1 VTKNPTALRQGFNL
15 IELLVVIGIIGLLIG
30 LLLPAVQSA
39 REAAA
44 RTTCQNNLKQIGLAA
59 GNFDSARGTLPPSS
73 VDVRTILPVQY
84 NGSGINLN
92 WQVLLLPYIE
102 QDALWKET
110 LEAYKMTLDSSAN
123 PPHIGLARVI
133 RIYACPSDGRVMAA
147 ITDNKGFTAAYGS
160 YQGVS
165 AGAGKVNPSQPFL
178 GLPADDGAMRL
189 GRGVRFAEITDGTSQ
204 TLLIG
209 ERPPAGRYLAGAWYT
224 TNWAKNAWRY
234 DDYSFGRHSAMPMY
248 WPFNVGQ
255 CNGPFYFGPGRLA
268 NPCDFNHFWS
278 LHPGGAHFLF
288 ADGSVRFLPY
298 SASAIMV
305 PLATR
310 AGGEVV
316 DSEW

>member
-1 VTKNPTALRQGFNL
+1 MKKMPKASRQGFNL

-44 RTTCQNNLKQIGLAA
+44 RASCENNLRQIGLAS
-59 GNFDSARGTLPPSS
+59 GNFESAHGNLPPSS
-73 VDVRTILPVQY
+73 VDVRTIIPVTY
-84 NGSGINLN
+84 RGSGINLD

-102 QDALWKET
+102 QSALWQTT
-110 LEAYKMTLDSSAN
+110 LEAYKLDLNSSQN
-123 PPHIGLARVI
+123 PPHIGLATVI
-133 RIYACPSDGRVMAA
+133 RIYACPSDGRVMDP
-147 ITDNKGFTAAYGS
+147 ITDNQGYTAAYGS

-165 AGAGKVNPSQPFL
+165 AGAPKINPIEPSMT
-178 GLPADDGAMRL
+178 LPLNDGVMRL
-189 GRGVRFAEITDGTSQ
+189 GQGVRFAEITDGTSQ

-209 ERPPAGRYLAGAWYT
+209 ERPPGGRYLAGAWYT
-224 TNWAKNAWRY
+224 TWEAGTY
-234 DDYSFGRHSAMPMY
+234 DDYSFGRYPAMAVY
-248 WPFNVGQ
+248 WPFNAGH
-255 CNGPFYFGPGRLA
+255 CRGPFYFGPGRIS

-288 ADGSVRFLPY
+288 ADGSVHFLPY
-298 SASAIMV
+298 SAASVMV

-310 AGGEVV
+310 AGGEVI